1 MLQFLQKPLCPLFI
15 LTFVGD
21 ECYVGVGRIAHRF
34 IFLQNYILPSCRLD
48 SRHGVLCL
56 LGEWRGLP
64 APYLSMGMQ
73 EQGLAGVPATPSNQK
88 LCQSKDCKVL

>member
-1 MLQFLQKPLCPLFI
+1 MLQFLLKPLCPLFI

-64 APYLSMGMQ
+64 APCLSVERQGQ
-73 EQGLAGVPATPSNQK
+73 ELAGAPTERSRSLLHSLTNRG
-88 LCQSKDCKVL
+88 